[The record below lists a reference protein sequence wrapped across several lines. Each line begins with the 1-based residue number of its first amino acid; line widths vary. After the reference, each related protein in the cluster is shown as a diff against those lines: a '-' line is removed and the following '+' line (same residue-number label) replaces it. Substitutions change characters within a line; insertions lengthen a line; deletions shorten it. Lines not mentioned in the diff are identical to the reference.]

1 MIFCFQRILLCIC
14 LLGGVTFQGL
24 QAQSEASSQQA
35 EGRTIRPK
43 EWQQA
48 TRDLDYSRDKGTES
62 VEIGELEME
71 MPEEE
76 LVPLQQEPQQGSG
89 QAAGND
95 VRSNRQPTSQE
106 WQEAQRDLDYSR
118 DKYREE
124 EPKPLRTPLNGPN
137 LSWGGFGQ
145 FLMYLMLGLLG
156 VALLWMVYVLIR
168 EPRNR
173 KFVRPSVTTL
183 VNLDNLEDHIHETD
197 LERYIREA
205 LEQGNYNLAV
215 RIYYLQI
222 IKDLSLKN
230 LIVWKREK
238 TNRDYS
244 FEMESNELGHDFKRC
259 TFMFELAW
267 YGNTPLQLPVFRM
280 IENQMKDFL
289 NRIPT

>member
-1 MIFCFQRILLCIC
+1 MRFFKC
-14 LLGGVTFQGL
+14 LLLIGCFIVGVAFSGAY
-24 QAQSEASSQQA
+24 AQSEATPQSSEA
-35 EGRTIRPK
+35 RTIRSK
-43 EWQQA
+43 DWQQA
-48 TRDLDYSRDKGTES
+48 TRDLDYSRDKSQES

-71 MPEEE
+71 VPDTEMPPIPQE
-76 LVPLQQEPQQGSG
+76 QQGAEQGSG
-89 QAAGND
+89 D
-95 VRSNRQPTSQE
+95 EVRSNRQPSSQE

-118 DKYREE
+118 DMYREQE
-124 EPKPLRTPLNGPN
+124 APKRLREPLNVPGAN
-137 LSWGGFGQ
+137 WGGFGQ
-145 FLMYLMLGLLG
+145 FLMYLMLGILG
-156 VALLWMVYVLIR
+156 MALLWMVYVLLR

-173 KFVRPSVTTL
+173 KFNKPKPTL
-183 VNLDNLEDHIHETD
+183 VTLDNLEDHIHETD

-230 LIVWKREK
+230 LIVWKRDK
-238 TNRDYS
+238 TNRDYCI
-244 FEMESNELGHDFKRC
+244 EMGSNDLGNDFKRC

-280 IENQMKDFL
+280 FETQMKDFL